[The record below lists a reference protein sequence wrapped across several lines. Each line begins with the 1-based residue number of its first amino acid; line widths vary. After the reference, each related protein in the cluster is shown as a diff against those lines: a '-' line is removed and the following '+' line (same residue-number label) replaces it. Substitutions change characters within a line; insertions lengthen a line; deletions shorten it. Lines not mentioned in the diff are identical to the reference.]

1 MMRWLCS
8 LLLLALLT
16 ADELTPEEEAQA
28 KLAKVRRIYVD
39 ILTGGDPAL
48 HLRELIIASV
58 QNSRLFVMTEE
69 EDKADAV
76 LKGAA
81 DDTVFTD
88 LFTSSENMNAHST
101 SGSGSGATT
110 SKSTTSHQYGGMG
123 IGENESHRTEERK
136 HEAVATVRLVDKD
149 GDVIWSTTQE
159 SLGGKF
165 VGAGADVANKIAK
178 KLAADYK
185 RALKETDPPE
195 KPTKKRVNERLKAI
209 LPPGFP

>member
-1 MMRWLCS
+1 MRRLCW
-8 LLLLALLT
+8 LLLLAPLV

-48 HLRELIIASV
+48 HLRELIITSV
-58 QNSRLFVMTEE
+58 QNSRLFVLTEE

-110 SKSTTSHQYGGMG
+110 NRSNTTHQYGGIG
-123 IGENESHRTEERK
+123 IGESESHRTEERK
-136 HEAVATVRLVDKD
+136 HEAVATVRLVDKE

-165 VGAGADVANKIAK
+165 VLVKSGSNW
-178 KLAADYK
+178 
-185 RALKETDPPE
+185 
-195 KPTKKRVNERLKAI
+195 
-209 LPPGFP
+209 

>member
-1 MMRWLCS
+1 MRRLCW
-8 LLLLALLT
+8 LLLLAPLV
-16 ADELTPEEEAQA
+16 ADELSPDEEAQD
-28 KLAKVRRIYVD
+28 KMAKVRRIYVD
-39 ILTGGDPAL
+39 ILTGGGPAL
-48 HLRELIIASV
+48 HLRDLIITSV
-58 QNSRLFVMTEE
+58 QNSRLFVLTEE

-101 SGSGSGATT
+101 SGSGSGAT
-110 SKSTTSHQYGGMG
+110 SSRSTTTHQYGGMG
-123 IGENESHRTEERK
+123 IGESETHRTEERK

-178 KLAADYK
+178 KLAADFR
-185 RALKETDPPE
+185 RATEDKVAK
-195 KPTKKRVNERLKAI
+195 KPVNDRFKAI
-209 LPPGFP
+209 LPFGVP

>member
-1 MMRWLCS
+1 MRRLCW
-8 LLLLALLT
+8 LLLLAPLV
-16 ADELTPEEEAQA
+16 ADELTPDEEAQA

-39 ILTGGDPAL
+39 ILTGGGPAL
-48 HLRELIIASV
+48 HLRDLIITSV
-58 QNSRLFVMTEE
+58 QNLRLFVLTEE

-101 SGSGSGATT
+101 SGSGSGAT
-110 SKSTTSHQYGGMG
+110 SSRSTTTHQYGGMG
-123 IGENESHRTEERK
+123 IGESETHRTEERK

-178 KLAADYK
+178 KLAADFR
-185 RALKETDPPE
+185 RATEDKVAK
-195 KPTKKRVNERLKAI
+195 KPVNDRFKAI
-209 LPPGFP
+209 LPFGVP

>member
-1 MMRWLCS
+1 
-8 LLLLALLT
+8 
-16 ADELTPEEEAQA
+16 
-28 KLAKVRRIYVD
+28 
-39 ILTGGDPAL
+39 
-48 HLRELIIASV
+48 
-58 QNSRLFVMTEE
+58 MTEE

-88 LFTSSENMNAHST
+88 LFTSSENMNTHST
-101 SGSGSGATT
+101 SGSGTGATT
-110 SKSTTSHQYGGMG
+110 SKTTGGHQYTGFGL
-123 IGENESHRTEERK
+123 GESESHRTEERK
-136 HEAVATVRLVDKD
+136 HEAVATVRLVDKQ

-165 VGAGADVANKIAK
+165 VGAGADVDNKIAK

-185 RALKETDPPE
+185 RASEE
-195 KPTKKRVNERLKAI
+195 KVVKKLVNDRFKAI

>member
-1 MMRWLCS
+1 MMRWLCC
-8 LLLLALLT
+8 LLLLAPLA

-178 KLAADYK
+178 KLATDYK
-185 RALKETDPPE
+185 RAVKETAPPE
-195 KPTKKRVNERLKAI
+195 KPAKKPVNERLKAI

>member
-1 MMRWLCS
+1 MRRLCW
-8 LLLLALLT
+8 LLLLAPLV
-16 ADELTPEEEAQA
+16 ADELTPDEEAQA

-39 ILTGGDPAL
+39 ILTGGGPAL
-48 HLRELIIASV
+48 HLRDLIITSV
-58 QNSRLFVMTEE
+58 QNSRLFVLTEE

-88 LFTSSENMNAHST
+88 LFTSSEGMNAHAT

-110 SKSTTSHQYGGMG
+110 SRSTTSHQYGGMG
-123 IGENESHRTEERK
+123 IGENETHRTEERK
-136 HEAVATVRLVDKD
+136 HEAVATVRLVDKE

-178 KLAADYK
+178 K
-185 RALKETDPPE
+185 P
-195 KPTKKRVNERLKAI
+195 VNDRLKAI
-209 LPPGFP
+209 LPFGVP

>member
-1 MMRWLCS
+1 MRWLCW
-8 LLLLALLT
+8 LLLVAPLA
-16 ADELTPEEEAQA
+16 ADQLTPEEEAQA
-28 KLAKVRRIYVD
+28 KLAKIRRIYVD
-39 ILTGGDPAL
+39 VLTGGGPAL
-48 HLRELIIASV
+48 HLRDLIITSV
-58 QNSRLFVMTEE
+58 QNTRMFVLTEE

-81 DDTVFTD
+81 DDKVFTD

-101 SGSGSGATT
+101 SGSGTGATT
-110 SKSTTSHQYGGMG
+110 SRTTGGHQYSG
-123 IGENESHRTEERK
+123 IGFGENETHHTEERK

-178 KLAADYK
+178 KLAIDYK
-185 RALKETDPPE
+185 RAVKETDSPE
-195 KPTKKRVNERLKAI
+195 KPTKKPVNERLKAI